1 MKIKQLRITNVNDGG
16 IGMDDNK
23 NELYELDRIA
33 LMIFKDSEDE
43 YLNLFE
49 QSYLS
54 SVNLATNNDSTITL
68 DEYLNLS
75 K

>member
-1 MKIKQLRITNVNDGG
+1 MKIKQLRITNANDGG

>member
-54 SVNLATNNDSTITL
+54 SVNLATNTDSTITL

>member
-1 MKIKQLRITNVNDGG
+1 
-16 IGMDDNK
+16 MDDNK
-23 NELYELDRIA
+23 NELYELGRIA

>member
-1 MKIKQLRITNVNDGG
+1 
-16 IGMDDNK
+16 MDDNK

-54 SVNLATNNDSTITL
+54 SVNLSTNNDSTITL

>member
-1 MKIKQLRITNVNDGG
+1 MRITNVNDGG

>member
-1 MKIKQLRITNVNDGG
+1 
-16 IGMDDNK
+16 MDDNK